1 MKADES
7 QKAKK
12 KGNSRNEVPK
22 RQKRKEM
29 KAKMKGHEGL
39 KRPKWKE
46 MIAQKE
52 LNWNGLEWK
61 GICEIK
67 MQILFQH

>member
-39 KRPKWKE
+39 KRPK
-46 MIAQKE
+46 
-52 LNWNGLEWK
+52 
-61 GICEIK
+61 
-67 MQILFQH
+67 